1 MIIQGRINFKQV
13 DVLLDTGSSVNII
26 PKNIISQIKGYHN
39 VEYIETKIAT
49 INGGIENHIPEKI
62 LSDRNTA
69 FTSSKFK
76 HFLKH
81 NNVTQLLTTSHRPQT
96 NGKVERVNQT
106 IITRLKCEISNS
118 SNKVPWTKILEK
130 VTHQYN
136 QTPHTITGFPPT
148 YLMYGNLPFE
158 ISLKDNEIYPP
169 LEEERKLAK
178 ERTEQYYKINKI
190 RYDKKFQEADFK
202 VGDLVMY
209 EEFQYPNTRKLSPP
223 YSGPYTVLRKCSDV
237 LFEIDRPN
245 ALNKTDTELVHSV
258 RLRHFHPSENFQLNY
273 IQQNTH
279 NNEKKII
286 TKRNILRNTEIT
298 EFCLTRLFGEN
309 E

>member
-1 MIIQGRINFKQV
+1 
-13 DVLLDTGSSVNII
+13 
-26 PKNIISQIKGYHN
+26 
-39 VEYIETKIAT
+39 
-49 INGGIENHIPEKI
+49 
-62 LSDRNTA
+62 
-69 FTSSKFK
+69 
-76 HFLKH
+76 
-81 NNVTQLLTTSHRPQT
+81 
-96 NGKVERVNQT
+96 
-106 IITRLKCEISNS
+106 
-118 SNKVPWTKILEK
+118 
-130 VTHQYN
+130 
-136 QTPHTITGFPPT
+136 
-148 YLMYGNLPFE
+148 MYGNLPFE

-169 LEEERKLAK
+169 LEEARKLAK

-279 NNEKKII
+279 NNEKII

-298 EFCLTRLFGEN
+298 EFCLTRLFGEK